1 MTIGVTTPKKRS
13 GTVFKRRTN
22 STWIDSLQVRKLNF
36 VDDSSKLAIEL
47 VKSIRERPTGRR
59 RCAGSGWPPAGGG
72 SGGVGAAAAARR
84 RRRRR
89 RPRRRVEW
97 AGRRAA
103 SAGTAPPTPGQ
114 SSSSFFSILFP
125 CFHEFCIHFY
135 SIQCPVRV
143 SIFKF
148 IGKMGHLYLCWLSN
162 RKIVEIPSLFDEK
175 VGKTRRT
182 LVEGSSNRLA
192 NHWIPS
198 MSSVP
203 SVLSQIC
210 TQNPKQPQQS
220 ILISVDIEMISFN
233 QLKWKD
239 RKNGHINDRSSTADR
254 LFKRIQSFSLRQR
267 LA

>member
-22 STWIDSLQVRKLNF
+22 STWIDSLQVRNLNF

-114 SSSSFFSILFP
+114 SSIFFFQYFISMFPWILHPFLLDLMSSA
-125 CFHEFCIHFY
+125 CFYFQVHW
-135 SIQCPVRV
+135 QN
-143 SIFKF
+143 
-148 IGKMGHLYLCWLSN
+148 G
-162 RKIVEIPSLFDEK
+162 PSLF
-175 VGKTRRT
+175 V
-182 LVEGSSNRLA
+182 LA
-192 NHWIPS
+192 IESEDCWN
-198 MSSVP
+198 SVTFRWE
-203 SVLSQIC
+203 SWKN
-210 TQNPKQPQQS
+210 TTYFGGG
-220 ILISVDIEMISFN
+220 IE
-233 QLKWKD
+233 
-239 RKNGHINDRSSTADR
+239 
-254 LFKRIQSFSLRQR
+254 
-267 LA
+267 